1 MTKQQHYYSEKQ
13 RSSLKPNKI
22 TYNILGNE
30 LSITTGSGVFSR
42 KKIDRGTE
50 ILIEN
55 AIIKDNDQVL
65 DMGCGY
71 GIVSIA
77 LSKKYKITCT
87 LIDINQRALAFAAK
101 NLKQNKVEGEIILS
115 NLYEKLS
122 KTKIFDAI
130 LTNPPQHAGKKIC
143 FQLIEQ
149 APLHLNKGG
158 LLQLVARHNKGGKHL
173 SEHMKQVFGNV
184 KEIAIESGYRVYVS
198 EKNE

>member
-1 MTKQQHYYSEKQ
+1 MAHYYSQ
-13 RSSLKPNKI
+13 QQTSALKPNKI
-22 TYNILGNE
+22 VYTLLGNE
-30 LSITTGSGVFSR
+30 LSITTGSGVFSKR
-42 KKIDRGTE
+42 KIDRGTE

-55 AIIKDNDQVL
+55 AIIKDHDEVL

-77 LSKKYKITCT
+77 LSKKYPISCT
-87 LIDINQRALAFAAK
+87 LVDVNQRALTMSAK
-101 NLKQNKVEGEIILS
+101 NLKQNNVEGDVIQS
-115 NLYEKLS
+115 NLYDKLPA
-122 KTKIFDAI
+122 TKKFDTI

-149 APLHLNKGG
+149 APLYLKKKG

-173 SEHMKQVFGNV
+173 SEHMKKVFDNM

-198 EKNE
+198 EKR